1 MNLGSLLAE
10 LKAKK
15 LAQEALELKTIGH
28 DIDRPKTANQ
38 VAFNSI
44 TSGPAASGQEDR
56 RDQFKNNKD
65 GTFERKESA
74 FNSITSQLYRSDTSS
89 KKMTLAQRIAGH
101 SLKKSLR
108 AQQSHL
114 RKERHQLE
122 AIQIDLGLDLMT
134 GTLLRDKVPHEF
146 NSFKAFESTVNLLVQ
161 YKKP

>member
-15 LAQEALELKTIGH
+15 LAQEALELDTIGH
-28 DIDRPKTANQ
+28 DNDRPKTANQ

-44 TSGPAASGQEDR
+44 TSGQEDR